1 MLLFIRL
8 EISFTLDVRLFEA
21 KQLDKPKKINMP
33 KTKLF
38 FDCRKSNSMNFPMAK
53 LMQIEDKAINN
64 PPQNNILLFSLKL
77 LIKKLVIFF
86 I

>member
-1 MLLFIRL
+1 MLLFKRL
-8 EISFTLDVRLFEA
+8 EISFTLDIRLFEA

-38 FDCRKSNSMNFPMAK
+38 FDCRKSNSINLPIAK
-53 LMQIEDKAINN
+53 LMLIDDKAINN
-64 PPQNNILLFSLKL
+64 PPQNNILLFSSKL
-77 LIKKLVIFF
+77 LTKKLVIFF